1 MFDLYNSSITQK
13 DWRAVNNWGLA
24 LSYRLLTLRSE
35 VRSGYGIDLDAS
47 EAKLSSR
54 SSNIE

>member
-24 LSYRLLTLRSE
+24 ISSRMLSLKSE
-35 VRSGYGIDLDAS
+35 VRNEYGIGLDAS

-54 SSNIE
+54 SSDIE